1 MASSPPPSAPSS
13 LSPLVPTTSS
23 SHDPDSDDDHYIS
36 SDDADEA
43 DEADDEADDAD
54 DLEIVLY
61 TAPQPADGASS
72 PGSPSPASAAPPMLC
87 TSTLL
92 SLQRAGC
99 PDEVGC
105 HRGGSGVRPA
115 TTSPDDDTV
124 RTCLICLEALSP
136 PPPARGRRCGRGG
149 RGGPAASPPMLLVS
163 HIPVRLVCNCT
174 VTAHPACLSRWLQRT
189 LACPI
194 CHCSAQF
201 QPRPGQVVRPSH
213 GAYQRLLDHEQSRH
227 VNYMWEIRRRQCAHM
242 AQCACALTTVGFIVW
257 GMSVYSAW
265 GQ

>member
-1 MASSPPPSAPSS
+1 MASSPQSPPSPS
-13 LSPLVPTTSS
+13 SPLVYVS
-23 SHDPDSDDDHYIS
+23 
-36 SDDADEA
+36 ADEV
-43 DEADDEADDAD
+43 DDVDDDAD

-72 PGSPSPASAAPPMLC
+72 PSSSSDSPSPASSALPMLC
-87 TSTLL
+87 TPTLL
-92 SLQRAGC
+92 SLQRAEC
-99 PDEVGC
+99 PDEVVC

-115 TTSPDDDTV
+115 TTSPDDDTA

-136 PPPARGRRCGRGG
+136 PPPARGRRCGRGV

-213 GAYQRLLDHEQSRH
+213 GAYQRLLDHEQSRN

-242 AQCACALTTVGFIVW
+242 TQCACALATVGVIVW
-257 GMSVYSAW
+257 GMSVYSVW

>member
-13 LSPLVPTTSS
+13 LSPLVPTTSLS
-23 SHDPDSDDDHYIS
+23 RDPDSDDDHYIS
-36 SDDADEA
+36 SDEA

-115 TTSPDDDTV
+115 TTSPDDDDTV

-149 RGGPAASPPMLLVS
+149 RGGPATSTPMLLVS

-201 QPRPGQVVRPSH
+201 QPLPGQVVRPSH
-213 GAYQRLLDHEQSRH
+213 GAYQRLLDHEQTRH
-227 VNYMWEIRRRQCAHM
+227 VNYLWEIRRRQCAHM
-242 AQCACALTTVGFIVW
+242 AQCACALVTVGFVIW
-257 GMSVYSAW
+257 GMSVYSVW